1 MHGTNIKVDC
11 SIGLFADDRIIYRE
25 ITNKN
30 DIEKLQKGLD
40 TLREGA
46 VENGMKNKSRQSQ

>member
-46 VENGMKNKSRQSQ
+46 VENGMKNKSQEM